1 MIIKKRNFSKEV
13 MNKPVSDTYV
23 YYTKADKKIR
33 KITLKT
39 LLRKLNRV
47 LEDQDHR
54 IQNEIKIDMTLVG
67 AARNPLDRMLSFSI

>member
-47 LEDQDHR
+47 SFTKRWFQTIR
-54 IQNEIKIDMTLVG
+54 QAQKS
-67 AARNPLDRMLSFSI
+67 LD